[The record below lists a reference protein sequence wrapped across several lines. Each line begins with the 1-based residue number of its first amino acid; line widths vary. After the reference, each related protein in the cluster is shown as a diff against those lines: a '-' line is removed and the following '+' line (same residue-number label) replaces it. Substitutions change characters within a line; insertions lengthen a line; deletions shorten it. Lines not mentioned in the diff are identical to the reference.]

1 MELIEE
7 ETKIDLFENFMENR
21 LETLEEQLDSIK
33 IDDTTKPIVKEPI
46 ECIICFEDIETPPEH
61 YRFICEHKDNMH
73 EHCIKE
79 LDICPICRKI
89 SLEKAFSIIDEP
101 YNDSSSQESV
111 VFENISPRAQ
121 SYRMRYRAK
130 IIILSWVI
138 ILFTVFL
145 AIFLSSI

>member
-7 ETKIDLFENFMENR
+7 ENKIDLFENLMENK

-33 IDDTTKPIVKEPI
+33 IDTTKTILKEPI

-73 EHCIKE
+73 EHCIKD
-79 LDICPICRKI
+79 LDICPICRKL

-101 YNDSSSQESV
+101 SNDSSSQESV
-111 VFENISPRAQ
+111 IFENISPRAQ

-138 ILFTVFL
+138 ILFTIFL
-145 AIFLSSI
+145 AIFLSAI